1 MKKSIYVSALAAGCS
16 LLFAAGGIAAE
27 QKSQSEQQME
37 RERQGVSQQ
46 QEQQKEQ
53 QQARQEG
60 QQKSQYAQ
68 QLMTANEIE
77 GMKIQNQ
84 QGEEIG
90 SVDKVVLDS
99 QDGQIAYVVVTSG
112 GFWGMGGE
120 KAVIPWKAVQLQQQA
135 EGDKPM
141 LMVNVSKEQ
150 LKNAPQGDIQE
161 ILDRRQAEQIHQY
174 YGVAPYWEGQQEPQ
188 QMQQPQQMKQ
198 QMEQKQEQMEQK
210 LEQQDEKRERMQ

>member
-27 QKSQSEQQME
+27 QKSQSEQRME
-37 RERQGVSQQ
+37 REKQGVSQQ
-46 QEQQKEQ
+46 QEQQKQQ
-53 QQARQEG
+53 QQARQE
-60 QQKSQYAQ
+60 QRQSQYAQ

-112 GFWGMGGE
+112 GFWGVGGE

-150 LKNAPQGDIQE
+150 LKNAPQGDVEE
-161 ILDRRQAEQIHQY
+161 IMDRQQAEQIHQY
-174 YGVAPYWEGQQEPQ
+174 YGVAPYWEGQQQGQ
-188 QMQQPQQMKQ
+188 QGQQQREL
-198 QMEQKQEQMEQK
+198 QMEQKEERKELQMEQK
-210 LEQQDEKRERMQ
+210 EERKEQR